1 MAAGAATLH
10 FVRRNALHERAETV
24 GSRMLSRLRGLAEH
38 HSCIG
43 DVRGRGLMIGVE
55 IVDADAEADDHGAL
69 PAAPHLAARV
79 QREALRR
86 GLIIELGGRHG
97 SVVRLLPPLTI
108 TDEQAEAVL
117 DRLAAAVEAATAAT
131 ASAAAA
137 SGPAPFPATSGAT
150 AGAASHRGAV

>member
-1 MAAGAATLH
+1 
-10 FVRRNALHERAETV
+10 
-24 GSRMLSRLRGLAEH
+24 
-38 HSCIG
+38 
-43 DVRGRGLMIGVE
+43 MIGVE
-55 IVDADAEADDHGAL
+55 IVDADADADDHGAL

-117 DRLAAAVEAATAAT
+117 ERLAGAIEAAHAT
-131 ASAAAA
+131 ASDAAA
-137 SGPAPFPATSGAT
+137 
-150 AGAASHRGAV
+150 